1 MEVSLSVTSIVFYLA
16 LGVLI
21 KILPNNHR
29 IPMNNHREMMHIVQI
44 LELTEKVAPD
54 PLVRLG

>member
-1 MEVSLSVTSIVFYLA
+1 
-16 LGVLI
+16 
-21 KILPNNHR
+21 
-29 IPMNNHREMMHIVQI
+29 MNNHREMMHIVQI